1 MQKTSVLSGFDRRL
15 GEDLFDGKVRKYVD
29 SLRDSFRQ
37 SLSSSSLPQ
46 LVSVRSSVPQ
56 LKQHYSKLLYSNSRK
71 EELLLELRS
80 ALHSLTAINTFTTEE
95 KDLALSA
102 RSAEIT
108 VHPGSDRI
116 NRVKKEAAEVEG
128 LTEKEESAT
137 NQLLFMIK
145 QTKESNVRRIQT
157 QLKQRIHQITTFR
170 DRVLKDAPKIKTLL
184 AESVND
190 LTHSVYTLQKRRE
203 EAKSQ
208 RGKIGHS
215 LKTQQDSMR
224 RYEGEN
230 EDLMQDVARKVIFQQ
245 ETAAKTRLI
254 IQDCDDTFKKR
265 RDRIAALARSEGKV
279 HSFKSAMSRL
289 ESLVHSSQFLQSH
302 TGQISISTLIAHY
315 NELVMQSNSL
325 NNRYVSLTETEAAL
339 IARLKKLQE
348 ELKGLKQS
356 AADFPEMHTA
366 ELQAAWGITHNE
378 IRARIEEKAEC
389 EDVEVER
396 VQAVEVMQI
405 YSFLFMQESREKLGA
420 TLSKLKALVS
430 AEYLVPQWG
439 RVARLESFTGTLPG
453 SEEGPGTSPNAVML
467 ARLCA
472 DLPTLR
478 LSVTPNDVKIALS
491 VPQVSIKE
499 ALIRLFETSTSRF
512 NERFCSLVTNLTDV
526 YRTLIRETTKVE
538 TDVDLLQL
546 TQEQQSQ
553 YENIEAEAL
562 LRLAAPRGQRHDR
575 RKLSTIVR
583 GILEFKLK
591 QASNSQLQELK
602 SDFHNYMST
611 FYRLPQKEDSEHSS
625 FGQIIGAE
633 DSSDSEVLQD
643 GDISKLLRHTEHDQP
658 KAREKQ
664 AKRFDFTTRSYERTV
679 LAEVAK
685 TESKIKE
692 VVEKSEF

>member
-1 MQKTSVLSGFDRRL
+1 MQKSSVLSGFDRRL

-46 LVSVRSSVPQ
+46 LASVRSSVPQ
-56 LKQHYSKLLYSNSRK
+56 LKQHYSKLLFSNSRK

-80 ALHSLTAINTFTTEE
+80 ALHSLTAINAFTTEE
-95 KDLALSA
+95 MDLALSA

-108 VHPGSDRI
+108 THPGSDRI
-116 NRVKKEAAEVEG
+116 NRVKKEAAEVET

-137 NQLLFMIK
+137 DQLLFMIK
-145 QTKESNVRRIQT
+145 QAKESNVRHRQT
-157 QLKQRIHQITTFR
+157 QLKQRIHQITAFR

-190 LTHSVYTLQKRRE
+190 LTHSVYTLQKKRE
-203 EAKSQ
+203 EAQSL
-208 RGKIGHS
+208 RNKIGQS

-254 IQDCDDTFKKR
+254 IQDCDDTFKRR
-265 RDRIAALARSEGKV
+265 RDRVAAMARSEGKV
-279 HSFKSAMSRL
+279 HSFQSAMSRL
-289 ESLVHSSQFLQSH
+289 ESLVRNSQFLQNPA
-302 TGQISISTLIAHY
+302 GEISVSALIAHY

-325 NNRYVSLTETEAAL
+325 NNRYITLTETEAAL
-339 IARLKKLQE
+339 ISRLKKLQE
-348 ELKGLKQS
+348 ELKWLKQS
-356 AADFPEMHTA
+356 TADFSETHSA
-366 ELQAAWGITHNE
+366 EWQSALGITHNE

-389 EDVEVER
+389 EDTEVER
-396 VQAVEVMQI
+396 VQAVEVMDI
-405 YSFLFMQESREKLGA
+405 YAYLFMQESREKLGT
-420 TLSKLKALVS
+420 TLGKLKALVS
-430 AEYLVPQWG
+430 AAYLVPQWG
-439 RVARLESFTGTLPG
+439 RIARLESFTGTWSG
-453 SEEGPGTSPNAVML
+453 SEESTGTSPNAVL
-467 ARLCA
+467 LGKICT

-478 LSVTPNDVKIALS
+478 LSITPNDVKVALS
-491 VPQVSIKE
+491 VPQVTLKG
-499 ALIRLFETSTSRF
+499 ALICLFETSTSRF
-512 NERFCSLVTNLTDV
+512 NERFGSLVVDLTDT
-526 YRTLIRETTKVE
+526 YRTLIRETAKVE
-538 TDVDLLQL
+538 SDVDLLQL
-546 TQEQQSQ
+546 TPEQQKQ
-553 YENIEAEAL
+553 YENTEADAV
-562 LRLAAPRGQRHDR
+562 LRMAAPQGQRHNR

-611 FYRLPQKEDSEHSS
+611 FYRLPQKEGSEHSS
-625 FGQIIGAE
+625 FGQAIAAE

-643 GDISKLLRHTEHDQP
+643 GDISKLLRHTESDLP
-658 KAREKQ
+658 KAREKMG
-664 AKRFDFTTRSYERTV
+664 KRFDFSTRTYERAV

-692 VVEKSEF
+692 VVEKSEL